1 MYGILVAVVVI
12 RHRSCFLNR
21 FYFMYFCLSTVCIS
35 EYKFLNVKIVYH
47 ILSLICNEP
56 ELKSEILNVPRKEK
70 YVYVK
75 QEVNIIQR
83 YSKNLCLS
91 AVIVD
96 QCRDSPNFW
105 QGA

>member
-1 MYGILVAVVVI
+1 MLWLLSDIAAVSSTGFTLCIFACLPSV
-12 RHRSCFLNR
+12 FLNK
-21 FYFMYFCLSTVCIS
+21 L
-35 EYKFLNVKIVYH
+35 LNEEIVYQV
-47 ILSLICNEP
+47 LSLICNEA
-56 ELKSEILNVPRKEK
+56 ELKSEILNFPRKEK

-105 QGA
+105 QVA

>member
-12 RHRSCFLNR
+12 RHRSCFLDR
-21 FYFMYFCLSTVCIS
+21 FYFVYFACLPSV
-35 EYKFLNVKIVYH
+35 FLNKLLNEEIVYQ
-47 ILSLICNEP
+47 ILSLICNEA
-56 ELKSEILNVPRKEK
+56 ELKSEILNFPRKEK

-105 QGA
+105 QVA